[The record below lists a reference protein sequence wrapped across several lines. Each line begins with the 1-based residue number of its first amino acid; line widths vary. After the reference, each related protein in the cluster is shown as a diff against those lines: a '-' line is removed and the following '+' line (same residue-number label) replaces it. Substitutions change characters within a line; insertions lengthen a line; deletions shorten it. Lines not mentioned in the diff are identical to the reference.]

1 MEMANAWASYAR
13 CVTSDEL
20 IERLVA
26 AYRPHIRERLEGLG
40 IEAPPGLARALRE
53 GEAWLRQALTE
64 LLARPFAD
72 QARGPLEVFQE
83 AMRFPTRA
91 LEEVGV
97 PPARR
102 DPAAREALPG
112 DLYDLAPASSSSL
125 GEEVWRAHLAWGAE
139 KARAVAP
146 LVREAPA
153 RQSEGPRVVAILSGN
168 LIDRSRIEQAVVAA
182 GFRPVA
188 GGESSAPALALVD
201 LAHPQAEPFIEELAG
216 AGVPTVAFGPH
227 VDENA
232 LDRASALG
240 ARSLPRSRFFRSLPE
255 LLAEAQSILGG

>member
-1 MEMANAWASYAR
+1 
-13 CVTSDEL
+13 VTSDEL

-26 AYRPHIRERLEGLG
+26 AYRPYVEGRLEELG
-40 IEAPPGLARALRE
+40 IQSPPSLESAFRE
-53 GEAWLRQALTE
+53 GESWLRASLSE
-64 LLARPFAD
+64 LLSRPFAE
-72 QARGPLEVFQE
+72 QARGPLEVLQE
-83 AMRFPTRA
+83 AMRYPTRA
-91 LEEVGV
+91 LEDVGV

-102 DPAAREALPG
+102 DPATRAALPG

-125 GEEVWRAHLAWGAE
+125 GEEVWRAHVAWGAE

-146 LVREAPA
+146 LVRETLPPAPSQ
-153 RQSEGPRVVAILSGN
+153 REVEHVVVILSGN
-168 LIDRSRIEQAVVAA
+168 LLDRSRIEEAVVAA

-188 GGESSAPALALVD
+188 GSESGPPALALVD

-227 VDENA
+227 VDEEA

-240 ARSLPRSRFFRSLPE
+240 ARSLPRSRFFRNLPE